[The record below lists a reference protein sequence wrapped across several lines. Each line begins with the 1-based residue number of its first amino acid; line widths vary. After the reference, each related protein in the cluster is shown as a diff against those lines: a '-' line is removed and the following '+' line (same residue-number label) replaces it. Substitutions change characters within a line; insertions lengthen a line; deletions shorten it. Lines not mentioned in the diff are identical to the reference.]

1 MSFDA
6 RQLDA
11 AAKWLALLINK
22 IPEHMSADDWVSA
35 VCRANRLSDQGS
47 IAYHFAAALREYGAA
62 CAAAKE
68 PPYDDPQ

>member
-6 RQLDA
+6 GQFDA

-47 IAYHFAAALREYGAA
+47 IAYHFAAALRAYAAA
-62 CAAAKE
+62 CAAKE
-68 PPYDDPQ
+68 PPDDDPQ